1 MLQKEMNDL
10 IDRFITYLKR
20 ERSYTEHTV
29 EAYERDLRQFA
40 EFYSEYSNSVPLDIK
55 KVNKIGIRHY
65 LGMLSESG
73 LAKTSITRK
82 LAALKAFF
90 KYHIRSGAISV
101 NPAML
106 IKSPKTGKKLPTILS
121 EEQIDT
127 LIKTISD
134 NDFVGLRNRAILEM
148 FYSTGMRLGELL
160 GLNYGDVNFKR
171 LTVRVFGKGSKER
184 IVPFGKT
191 AEAAISKY
199 LRSRREEY
207 GHVDLESPLF
217 ISKRNRRISRS
228 SVQKMVAR
236 MLQTVSEQK
245 HLSPHVLRHSFASH
259 LLDRGADLNAVKD
272 LLGHNSLSTTQ
283 LYTHIRIEKM
293 KEVYK
298 QAHPHGEY
306 LIKGVNNEGRNYFA
320 TF

>member
-20 ERSYTEHTV
+20 ERSYSEHTV

-101 NPAML
+101 NPATL

-298 QAHPHGEY
+298 QAHPHGE
-306 LIKGVNNEGRNYFA
+306 
-320 TF
+320 